1 MKPIS
6 FCGLI
11 AALTAGLL
19 ICPLAHAQSGLSG
32 TTLGRSQNS
41 PEDLVNSLVPGPKH
55 YGKNEKKEEV
65 DPKKLPSKT
74 IHDKTFQGNLMDIG
88 VDWNGDKLG
97 KPTAA
102 GNGSQGANS
111 TAGGRE
117 PLANG
122 PREAD
127 DSVSGK
133 PSESK
138 TVKSTDTDSEK
149 DPKAAAKQ
157 TDPASDKGKASKHA
171 DAAND
176 AKKEKAATVSSDEKS
191 SDANKAATD
200 KTNGDH

>member
-1 MKPIS
+1 M
-6 FCGLI
+6 
-11 AALTAGLL
+11 
-19 ICPLAHAQSGLSG
+19 
-32 TTLGRSQNS
+32 
-41 PEDLVNSLVPGPKH
+41 NSLVPGPKKF
-55 YGKNEKKEEV
+55 GKGEKKEEV

-74 IHDKTFQGNLMDIG
+74 LHDKTFQGNLMDIG

-138 TVKSTDTDSEK
+138 TVKSTEIDGEK
-149 DPKAAAKQ
+149 DPKAVSKQ
-157 TDPASDKGKASKHA
+157 TADAVGDKEKASKQSDSHG
-171 DAAND
+171 DAS
-176 AKKEKAATVSSDEKS
+176 KKEKP

-200 KTNGDH
+200 KTSGDR